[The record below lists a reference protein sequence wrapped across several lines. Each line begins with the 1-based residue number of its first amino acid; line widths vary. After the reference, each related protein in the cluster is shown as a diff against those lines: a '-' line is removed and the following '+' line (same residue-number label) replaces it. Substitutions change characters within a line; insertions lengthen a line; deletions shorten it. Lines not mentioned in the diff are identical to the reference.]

1 MQAVPRAAERPEVLG
16 SPGQSTSDRRRAL
29 RGERLLRAGVAALA
43 YGLPLI
49 FIVLPV
55 VSFLAYSFFQV
66 AGAAI
71 VYRPTLANY
80 ARFFAD
86 EIYLPMFLR
95 TALLAFE
102 VAVLTIVFGYPV
114 AFLLASLRG
123 RLKYVATLLFVVPL
137 LMSYIIKIYAIRSIL
152 GSRGFLNRILETL
165 GLIDQPLTVLVFNL
179 NAVLITLAVILLP
192 FAILPIFIALERIP
206 KNLLEASA
214 DLGATSA
221 QTFRRVVLPL
231 SLQGTLV
238 GGSFTF
244 VLAIGDFVTPQMVGG
259 QQGFTFGRI
268 IYSQFGMAFNWPFG
282 AALSVFLLLAVLA
295 AIALAARIG
304 RLPAPAR

>member
-1 MQAVPRAAERPEVLG
+1 MMTRERPPAPRPRLHLWRAAL
-16 SPGQSTSDRRRAL
+16 TL
-29 RGERLLRAGVAALA
+29 LA
-43 YGLPLI
+43 YGLPIL

-55 VSFLAYSFFQV
+55 VSFLSYSFFRV
-66 AGAAI
+66 EGATI
-71 VYRPTLANY
+71 IYEPTFANY
-80 ARFFAD
+80 IRFFED
-86 EIYLPMFLR
+86 EIYLPMFFR
-95 TALLAFE
+95 TALLALE
-102 VAVLTIVFGYPV
+102 VALLAVLFGYPV
-114 AFLLASLRG
+114 AVLLASLEG
-123 RLKYVATLLFVVPL
+123 RLKYIATLLFVVPL

-152 GSRGFLNRILETL
+152 GSRGFLNRILLYL
-165 GLIDQPLTVLVFNL
+165 GLIDQPLTILVFNL

-192 FAILPIFIALERIP
+192 FAILPIFIALEKIP
-206 KNLLEASA
+206 RNLFEASA

-238 GGSFTF
+238 GASFTF

-259 QQGFTFGRI
+259 PQGFTFGRI

-295 AIALAARIG
+295 AMALAARIG
-304 RLPAPAR
+304 RPPAPAR

>member
-1 MQAVPRAAERPEVLG
+1 MTSGPRRSG
-16 SPGQSTSDRRRAL
+16 RA
-29 RGERLLRAGVAALA
+29 GERLLRASLAALA
-43 YGLPLI
+43 YGLPLV

-55 VSFLAYSFFQV
+55 ISFLTYSFFRV
-66 AGAAI
+66 DGAII
-71 VYRPTLANY
+71 VYQPTLANY
-80 ARFFAD
+80 VRFFAD
-86 EIYLPMFLR
+86 EIYLPMFVR
-95 TALLAFE
+95 TARLALE
-102 VAVLTIVFGYPV
+102 VALLSIVFGYPV
-114 AFLLASLRG
+114 AYLLACLHG
-123 RLKYVATLLFVVPL
+123 RLKYIATLLFVVPL

-152 GSRGFLNRILETL
+152 GSRGFLNRILLAL
-165 GLIDQPLTVLVFNL
+165 GVIDQPLTVLVFNL

-206 KNLLEASA
+206 RNLLEASA

-221 QTFRRVVLPL
+221 QTFRRIVLPL

-238 GGSFTF
+238 GASFTF

-259 QQGFTFGRI
+259 PQGFTFGRI

-295 AIALAARIG
+295 AMALAARIG
-304 RLPAPAR
+304 RLPAPGR